1 MGWTSSY
8 KWYNPTVLRKEYAE
22 DIARSGKFT
31 VVGWEGSWLKV
42 INNQSNRP
50 FVIDVMVR
58 KFGKDEYG
66 YKDVEGSSG
75 PYETNQRA
83 ARWLRRELAKRG
95 MEPEGYEGDW
105 LARCDRAAESTA
117 RLKSFKPGD
126 VIEAVRSFE
135 LCDGYTKYKA
145 GDKFRVQKV
154 SRGKVYC
161 FPSNASWPYMRLSKE
176 IFLSPRKDEE

>member
-8 KWYNPTVLRKEYAE
+8 KWYKPSVLRKEYAE
-22 DIARSGKFT
+22 DLARSGRFT

-42 INNQSNRP
+42 INNKTNRP
-50 FVIDVMVR
+50 FVIDVMVK

-75 PYETNQRA
+75 PYEVNQRA
-83 ARWLRRELAKRG
+83 ASWLRRELAKRG
-95 MEPEGYEGDW
+95 MEPEGYEADW
-105 LARCDRAAESTA
+105 LARCDRAAESMA
-117 RLKSFKPGD
+117 RLKAIKPGD

-135 LCDGYTKYKA
+135 LCDGYTKFKA
-145 GDKFRVQKV
+145 GDKFDVRMVK
-154 SRGKVYC
+154 RGKVYC
-161 FPSNASWPYMRLSKE
+161 FPHGSSWPYMRLSKE